1 MRFPTRVTLAIAQS
15 VAAAFIASF
24 LALRVARA
32 LDMPEIAA
40 WALAMLATVPVILW
54 SARSVS
60 RRLSLTL
67 TGIDDGLRAFRDGDF
82 SMRLAAPDVA
92 TGFSRS
98 APDDLSDLK
107 HLYNTVADI
116 LRAQRNEVYQKELL
130 LDTILQRTPV
140 AVLLVNAADRVAYSN
155 VAARELFADG
165 ARLDGRRFA
174 EIVEGIAQPMA
185 EALGGTG
192 DTIVTVPGG
201 DQDETFH
208 VSQRLFRLNTQEHRL
223 LLVERLTAE
232 LRRQEVS
239 VWKKAIRVI
248 NHEINNTVAPISS
261 LFHSARLAQASDDHR
276 HKLDD
281 IYETIDE
288 RLAFLR
294 AFLESYAQF
303 ARLPAPRREPTPW
316 QAILDDVRAL
326 YEFRIEGNPRTEA
339 FVDRA
344 QIQQVLINLV
354 KNAHESGSDPAQIV
368 VAIQRKPGSSIVRV
382 SDAGRGMTEDVLR
395 QALVPFF
402 STKPGGSG
410 VGLALSNEIIEAH
423 GGRMRLAARERGGT
437 VVTLWV
443 PDNAA

>member
-1 MRFPTRVTLAIAQS
+1 MRFSTRVTLAIARS
-15 VAAAFIASF
+15 VAVAFIAMF
-24 LALRVARA
+24 VALRIARA
-32 LDMPEIAA
+32 VEMPEYAA
-40 WALAMLATVPVILW
+40 WALALLVVVPVIVL
-54 SARSVS
+54 SARSVT
-60 RRLSLTL
+60 RHVALAL
-67 TGIDDGLRAFRDGDF
+67 TGIDDGLRAFRDSDF
-82 SMRLAAPDVA
+82 SMRLAA
-92 TGFSRS
+92 TSR
-98 APDDLSDLK
+98 DELSELK
-107 HLYNTVADI
+107 QLYNNVADI

-130 LDTILQRTPV
+130 RDTILQRTPV
-140 AVLLVNAADRVAYSN
+140 AVLLINAADRIAYSN

-174 EIVEGIAQPMA
+174 EIAESVAQPMA
-185 EALGGTG
+185 EALAGTG

-208 VSQRLFRLNTQEHRL
+208 VSQRMFRLNTQELRL

-294 AFLESYAQF
+294 SFLESYAQF
-303 ARLPAPRREPTPW
+303 ARLPAPRREPATW
-316 QAILDDVRAL
+316 QSILDDAHAL
-326 YEFRIEGNPRTEA
+326 YEFRVEGDARTEVL
-339 FVDRA
+339 VDRA
-344 QIQQVLINLV
+344 QMQQVLINLV

-368 VAIQRKPGSSIVRV
+368 VAIQRAPDASVIRV
-382 SDAGRGMTEDVLR
+382 SDAGRGMSEDVLR

-402 STKPGGSG
+402 STKAGGSG
-410 VGLALSNEIIEAH
+410 VGLALSNEIVEAH
-423 GGRMRLAARERGGT
+423 GGRMRLGAREGGGT

-443 PDNAA
+443 PER